1 MAKKQIKSRKKPYLK
16 VIILGL
22 ISIALY
28 AAVFTNEVYVRETW
42 ALGGVYTALPIITVF
57 IFSFIYGSFA
67 NYVFVLLGIEAKKK

>member
-28 AAVFTNEVYVRETW
+28 VAIFTNEVYVRETW
-42 ALGGVYTALPIITVF
+42 ALGGVYAALPIITVF

>member
-28 AAVFTNEVYVRETW
+28 TAVFTNEVYVRETW
-42 ALGGVYTALPIITVF
+42 ALGGAYTALPIITVF